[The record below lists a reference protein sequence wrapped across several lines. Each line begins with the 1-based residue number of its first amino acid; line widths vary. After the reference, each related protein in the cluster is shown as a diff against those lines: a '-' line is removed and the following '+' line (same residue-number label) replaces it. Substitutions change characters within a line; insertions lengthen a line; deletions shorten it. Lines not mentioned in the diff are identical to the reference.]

1 MQIKSSRR
9 RMMLKPVVVESESLL
24 VYVMHRILLVI
35 SAVMVVATV
44 RMKMAVTKAVAA
56 AIKSKMN
63 VVTKQKVAENIAIW
77 ITRIISTQLKT
88 ALQCS

>member
-1 MQIKSSRR
+1 
-9 RMMLKPVVVESESLL
+9 
-24 VYVMHRILLVI
+24 MHRILLVI